1 MILTMNGKSVKNL
14 RQKKKKEL
22 EFTAGIDKI
31 NKIMEQF
38 TDEFF
43 IHFVKEGKMF
53 SLSNFSEANLNLML
67 TQLQDMQ
74 ARKQIREIMDEI
86 EFETL
91 LEDYDLNFEDL
102 QEMGII
108 LKYVDDD
115 CEDNDGDSSD
125 GEDD

>member
-1 MILTMNGKSVKNL
+1 MILTMNGKSVKKL

-43 IHFVKEGKMF
+43 IHFIKEGKMF
-53 SLSNFSEANLNLML
+53 SLSNFSEENLNLML

-86 EFETL
+86 EIETL

-102 QEMGII
+102 QEMGIV

-115 CEDNDGDSSD
+115 CRDNDEDNCD